1 MGLEP
6 TTTRLRALRSI
17 RLSQAGCYI
26 HVACIPRTCS
36 GRRLA
41 LVLAQEM
48 RCHYSRRPLLL
59 GHKTCPCARCGAEN
73 AIGWNARSSARPR
86 LRAPGVYGLT
96 CAPRFS
102 KFAVL
107 RWMAPHDP
115 ASRQSYIFSINQS
128 APFVAQASVNK
139 AEAYTCPVSQ
149 DSLAE
154 RSKALA

>member
-1 MGLEP
+1 
-6 TTTRLRALRSI
+6 
-17 RLSQAGCYI
+17 
-26 HVACIPRTCS
+26 
-36 GRRLA
+36 
-41 LVLAQEM
+41 M

-59 GHKTCPCARCGAEN
+59 GHKTWPCARCGAEN

-139 AEAYTCPVSQ
+139 AEAYICPVSQ

-154 RSKALA
+154 RSKALAYGASPQGRGFEPHNCHIFTRPLHPGFTFVISSHFAPECQN